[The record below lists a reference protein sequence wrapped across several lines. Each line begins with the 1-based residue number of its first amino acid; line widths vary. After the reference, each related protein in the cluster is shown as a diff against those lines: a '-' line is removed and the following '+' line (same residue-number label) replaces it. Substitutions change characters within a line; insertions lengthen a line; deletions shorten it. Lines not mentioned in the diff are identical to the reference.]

1 MKSTIQHIMRKTA
14 SIGLLLMACT
24 GASAQTGDEQSMQ
37 LDIYGELKLFLR
49 DANKISAFPETKEG
63 KVDMTTL
70 QYGIIPGKR
79 NFESETKPIPAA
91 KINVDDKLG
100 KLYRGYL
107 RGGMGLYST
116 PLAEVYY
123 MDGRS
128 KKGSF
133 GVHGKHVS
141 TAGSMAFA
149 DSIPDS
155 FSHNAIDLWGK
166 VFLKKSSLD
175 IATVYNRE
183 VYHYYGFSPDS
194 FPLTSLKGLR
204 NRFNTFGLNTS
215 WKTFERD
222 SSKIN
227 LRADVGYRYFG
238 DAFKGN
244 ENNVDFRLNGRK
256 FEKTELYILD
266 FGVNYNKFAFTDLDT
281 AAGTDKDNALIH
293 FSPRASTRYMD
304 FQFEA
309 GMGIWIDSRGNQPFH
324 FYPIAEG
331 SYRLFQDMFI
341 PYAGITGSMKL
352 NTYQSI
358 IQQNPFVL
366 TDVELRNTSEKLR
379 SYLGVRGS
387 LTSAVSFNLNA
398 SYTDFEDYLLFIND
412 TVHSSANQFRALYED
427 LSVTDLSAEVSYLGL
442 EKLKFHLKGSYYLY
456 DLANEKEPWHLP
468 TYRVNLSSTYN
479 MKDKFLFNL
488 DLYLLSSRT
497 ALSDGFVAGSTE
509 VLPGR
514 FNSML
519 KGFADVNL
527 GVEYRYTKRLSGF
540 VKFNNVMASR
550 YAMWNNYNLQRFNAM
565 LGASFAF

>member
-1 MKSTIQHIMRKTA
+1 MNPTKQPNMRKIALFALLTLA
-14 SIGLLLMACT
+14 IGPLA
-24 GASAQTGDEQSMQ
+24 AQPADEQSMQ

-63 KVDMTTL
+63 KVDMTSM

-79 NFESETKPIPAA
+79 NFQSEVKPIPAA
-91 KINVDDKLG
+91 KINVEDKLG
-100 KLYRGYL
+100 KLYRGYM
-107 RGGMGLYST
+107 RGGFGLYTT

-123 MDGRS
+123 TDGRS
-128 KKGSF
+128 KKGTF
-133 GVHGKHVS
+133 GIHGKHVS

-166 VFLKKSSLD
+166 VFLKKSAID
-175 IATVYNRE
+175 ITTLWNRE
-183 VYHYYGFSPDS
+183 VFHYYGFSPDS
-194 FPLTSLKGLR
+194 FPQTDLDGLR
-204 NRFNTFGLNTS
+204 NRFNTFGMSGS

-227 LRADVGYRYFG
+227 MRADLGYRYFA
-238 DAFKGN
+238 DAVKGQ
-244 ENNVDFRLNGRK
+244 ENNVDFRLHGRK

-266 FGVNYNKFAFTDLDT
+266 FGVNYNKFGFTDLDLNK
-281 AAGTDKDNALIH
+281 GTDTDNALIN

-304 FQFEA
+304 FEFEA

-331 SYRLFQDMFI
+331 SYRLLEDMFI

-352 NTYQSI
+352 NTYQSV

-366 TDVELRNTSEKLR
+366 TDIELRNTSEKMR
-379 SYLGVRGS
+379 AYLGVRGS

-398 SYTDFEDYLLFIND
+398 AYTDFEDYLLFVND
-412 TVHSSANQFRALYED
+412 TLHSSTNQFRPLYED
-427 LSVTDLSAEVSYLGL
+427 LSVTDLSAEVSFLGL
-442 EKLKFHLKGSYYLY
+442 EKLKFHLKGSYLLY
-456 DLANEKEPWHLP
+456 DMANETDPWHLP
-468 TYRVNLSSTYN
+468 NYRVNLSSAYN
-479 MKDKFLFNL
+479 IKDKFLLNL
-488 DLYLLSSRT
+488 DLYVMGSRK
-497 ALSDGFVAGSTE
+497 ALSDGFVPGSVE
-509 VLPGR
+509 LLPGR
-514 FNSML
+514 YVRNL

-527 GVEYRYTKRLSGF
+527 GLEYRYTKRLSGF
-540 VKFNNVMASR
+540 LKFNNLMGSR

-565 LGASFAF
+565 MGATFAF